1 MNGQVNRGRDLA
13 GWLAAAGVAAA
24 LFAGAA
30 AAALRSAPGAAGAGP
45 VEAVAMDL
53 SVGVVP
59 LSAVLPSEPPAV
71 EMTAPVQPE
80 APRAEVAP
88 DIPVSEPVSQP
99 DPVAVPRPDLPPPV
113 VDLPQADALPVM
125 AAAPPPP
132 PEDPPLTMAQS
143 PRPMARPDGARGE
156 AERVDAPQPEVQA
169 DRRPRAQSE
178 AAPAQAA
185 GSDQAAQPAQERR
198 VAGGQAAARYG
209 DQVMRQIARLRRQ
222 QAPERGVVTV
232 GFEIGTDGGLRR
244 VAVVSSSGSE
254 ALDRVALDHIRRAA
268 PFPPPPEGATRRFA
282 FEFVG
287 R

>member
-1 MNGQVNRGRDLA
+1 MNGQFNRGRDLA

-30 AAALRSAPGAAGAGP
+30 AAALWPASGSAGAGP

-71 EMTAPVQPE
+71 EMAAPVQPE
-80 APRAEVAP
+80 APRTEVAP
-88 DIPVSEPVSQP
+88 DVAVSEPMSQS
-99 DPVAVPRPDLPPPV
+99 DPVAVPRPDLPLPV
-113 VDLPQADALPVM
+113 LDLPQADAPPVM
-125 AAAPPPP
+125 AAAPPP

-143 PRPMARPDGARGE
+143 PRPMARPDGARRE
-156 AERVDAPQPEVQA
+156 VERVDARQPEVQA
-169 DRRPRAQSE
+169 DRTPRAPSA

>member
-1 MNGQVNRGRDLA
+1 
-13 GWLAAAGVAAA
+13 
-24 LFAGAA
+24 
-30 AAALRSAPGAAGAGP
+30 
-45 VEAVAMDL
+45 
-53 SVGVVP
+53 
-59 LSAVLPSEPPAV
+59 
-71 EMTAPVQPE
+71 
-80 APRAEVAP
+80 
-88 DIPVSEPVSQP
+88 
-99 DPVAVPRPDLPPPV
+99 
-113 VDLPQADALPVM
+113 
-125 AAAPPPP
+125 
-132 PEDPPLTMAQS
+132 
-143 PRPMARPDGARGE
+143 MARPDGARGE
-156 AERVDAPQPEVQA
+156 VERVDARQPEVQA
-169 DRRPRAQSE
+169 DRTPRAPST
-178 AAPAQAA
+178 AAPGQAA
-185 GSDQAAQPAQERR
+185 GSDKAAQPAQERR

>member
-80 APRAEVAP
+80 APQAEFAP

-99 DPVAVPRPDLPPPV
+99 DPVAVPRPDLPPV
-113 VDLPQADALPVM
+113 LDLPQADAPPVM
-125 AAAPPPP
+125 AAAPAP
-132 PEDPPLTMAQS
+132 PEDPPLNMAQS

-156 AERVDAPQPEVQA
+156 TERVDAPQPEVQA
-169 DRRPRAQSE
+169 DRRPRAPSA

-254 ALDRVALDHIRRAA
+254 ALDHVALDHIRRAA